1 LLVTACAVEAVKI
14 VYVVHRDLRPAMSAD
29 GLSPTPANALQFD
42 IAESAATSNATRA
55 EMACKGCGSAIGGA
69 YYQVNRSVICE
80 RCRAVLAHPPGSRVT
95 RALRAAGFGLA
106 AAIAGS
112 VLYFAVRAI
121 TGFEFG
127 LVAIAVGFMVG
138 TAVRRGSGGRG
149 GWAYQTLAIALTYL
163 AIVTT
168 YVPLLISEFQ
178 KSAKQSAVHA
188 VTPTPMDTISISA
201 TGPVSEDRSTAPG
214 DSSATAPLS
223 QAGTPAAAHAARVP
237 MRLGAGTVLLG
248 IGTLVLLAAVVPIA
262 AGFSNLIGLLIIA
275 IAVFE
280 AWKLNRRAAITGPY
294 VVGGA
299 TRPRPRPVG

>member
-1 LLVTACAVEAVKI
+1 
-14 VYVVHRDLRPAMSAD
+14 MSAD
-29 GLSPTPANALQFD
+29 GLSPTPPNALQFD
-42 IAESAATSNATRA
+42 IAESAATSNATPA
-55 EMACKGCGSAIGGA
+55 EMACKGCGSAIGGGGA

-80 RCRAVLAHPPGSRVT
+80 RCRAVLEHPSGSRLT
-95 RALRAAGFGLA
+95 RALRATGFGLA

-168 YVPLLISEFQ
+168 YVPLLVSEFQ

-188 VTPTPMDTISISA
+188 VAPTPMDTISISA
-201 TGPVSEDRSTAPG
+201 SGPVSGDSSSAAA
-214 DSSATAPLS
+214 DSSATPAVS
-223 QAGTPAAAHAARVP
+223 QAGTPAVAHAAREHPV
-237 MRLGAGTVLLG
+237 RLGAGTVVLG
-248 IGTLVLLAAVVPIA
+248 IGALVLLAAVVPIA
-262 AGFSNLIGLLIIA
+262 AGLSNLIGLLIIA

-294 VVGGA
+294 LVGGA
-299 TRPRPRPVG
+299 TRPRTRAIG